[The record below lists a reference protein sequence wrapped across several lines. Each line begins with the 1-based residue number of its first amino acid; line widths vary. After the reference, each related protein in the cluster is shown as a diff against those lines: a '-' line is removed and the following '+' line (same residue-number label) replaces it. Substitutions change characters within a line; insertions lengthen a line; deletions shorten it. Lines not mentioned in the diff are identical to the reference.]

1 MLQQLIDDKCFLELL
16 GELKSRDLAKPEL
29 FQRIMDSTLVEKPEK
44 QREVLHGVGVGQ
56 GCIRRQGISE
66 AAPEAFR
73 CWYSC
78 DPMCSCVLG
87 CVLACGTPFGLSG
100 AILFSLPATCVSWYV
115 PLGFFQT
122 RRPRISALLPPDPE
136 PGPCEDKEG
145 VWEPHKA
152 MA

>member
-1 MLQQLIDDKCFLELL
+1 MWV
-16 GELKSRDLAKPEL
+16 S
-29 FQRIMDSTLVEKPEK
+29 
-44 QREVLHGVGVGQ
+44 
-56 GCIRRQGISE
+56 
-66 AAPEAFR
+66 R
-73 CWYSC
+73 CWCSC

-145 VWEPHKA
+145 VVTRLSTYSTSAPGKA
-152 MA
+152 SLLFAP